1 MGPPRRARTV
11 RLRRLF
17 VAGVAL
23 AILISYLGPVRGYLH
38 QRSDLRGYEAQLR
51 TAEDRRDHI
60 QAQLRALDN
69 PVVLEQRAR
78 ELDMIRPGERQF
90 VIRNLAP

>member
-1 MGPPRRARTV
+1 
-11 RLRRLF
+11 
-17 VAGVAL
+17 VAGVVL
-23 AILISYLGPVRGYLH
+23 AIVLSYLGPVRGYLQ
-38 QRSDLRGYEAQLR
+38 QRSQLHGYEAQLR
-51 TAEDRRDHI
+51 SAEDRRDHI
-60 QAQLRALDN
+60 RAQLRALDN